1 MVTAV
6 NACESSNWHRVGSA
20 AARMT
25 TFDYLVLFVL
35 ICSVVISTLRGLVKE
50 ILSLL
55 GWLVGFFVA
64 NAYCDAL
71 ATLLPDVI
79 PGKSGRL
86 IVAFLALFIGVKL
99 LMALLTLAVDAVV
112 RASGLTV
119 ADRGLGGL
127 FGLARGM
134 VIVLAVVLVC
144 GTTALPQ
151 QAFWK
156 QALLSPLAETAART
170 ALPFLPGEMARYVR
184 F

>member
-1 MVTAV
+1 
-6 NACESSNWHRVGSA
+6 
-20 AARMT
+20 MT
-25 TFDYLVLFVL
+25 VFDYLVLFVL
-35 ICSVVISTLRGLVKE
+35 ICSVVISTMRGLVKE

-55 GWLVGFFVA
+55 GWVVGFFVA

-71 ATLLPDVI
+71 AVLLPDVI

-99 LMALLTLAVDAVV
+99 LMLLLALAVDAIV
-112 RASGLTV
+112 RASGLAV

-127 FGLARGM
+127 FGLARGI
-134 VIVLAVVLVC
+134 VIVLAVVLIC
-144 GTTALPQ
+144 GTTAIPE

-170 ALPFLPGEMARYVR
+170 ALPYLPGALARQVR